1 MLAGKRAEIAP
12 PGPPPGADPSN
23 LCGNA
28 REGKIDIG
36 YSLSRWLPPLIL
48 VAVLIGSWQ
57 LASSTGVLADVLGLE
72 PFLVPSPAEI
82 ASSLWVDRELLFD
95 NALVTLVE
103 VLAGLVV
110 AIVVGVS
117 VAFVLHLSPL
127 VRRIS
132 YPLVIASQTIPVIV
146 IAPILVVWFGFG
158 IGPKIAIIALI
169 CFFPVAVNTLDGLA
183 TTPNAQRMMLRSFGA
198 NRWQTMRKLEIP
210 VALPYLLSGAK
221 IAAAVSVIGAVF
233 GEWAGANEGLGHLIL
248 VDNAQ
253 LQVDRL
259 FASIACLSA
268 MAIALFAL
276 LGAIERRYVWW
287 GKPRRRAG
295 HQGG

>member
-1 MLAGKRAEIAP
+1 MALLG
-12 PGPPPGADPSN
+12 
-23 LCGNA
+23 L
-28 REGKIDIG
+28 
-36 YSLSRWLPPLIL
+36 
-48 VAVLIGSWQ
+48 WQ
-57 LASSTGVLADVLGLE
+57 LGSSSGALADVLGLE
-72 PFLVPSPAEI
+72 PFLVPSPVEI
-82 ASSLWVDRELLFD
+82 ASSLWVDRELLLD

-103 VLAGLVV
+103 VLAGLAV
-110 AIVVGVS
+110 AIAVGVL
-117 VAFVLHLSPL
+117 VAFILHLSPFL
-127 VRRIS
+127 RRIS

-183 TTPNAQRMMLRSFGA
+183 TTSTEQRMLLRSFGA
-198 NRWQTMRKLEIP
+198 GRWQTLRRLEIP
-210 VALPYLLSGAK
+210 IALPYLLSGAK

-233 GEWAGANEGLGHLIL
+233 GEWAGAERGLGHLML

-259 FASIACLSA
+259 FASIVCLSA

-276 LGAIERRYVWW
+276 LGAIERRFVWW
-287 GKPRRRAG
+287 GKPHRQAG
-295 HQGG
+295 YEGG